1 MNIQLPKDVFE
12 LSYAMLGVFIN
23 EARENIFPVLKEIL
37 PEDPETHTLI
47 REIEELVSEAQVL
60 YQPYAVY
67 LSLQKHPEASILL
80 QNTVVSVDIYTYRN
94 LVSFKDKIALVFKR
108 VKIIQDLMKTAESE
122 K

>member
-1 MNIQLPKDVFE
+1 M
-12 LSYAMLGVFIN
+12 
-23 EARENIFPVLKEIL
+23 KEIL
-37 PEDPETHTLI
+37 PEDPETHTFI

-67 LSLQKHPEASILL
+67 LSLQSTLEASILL

-108 VKIIQDLMKTAESE
+108 LRIIQDLMKTAESE